1 MYDKRATDSMDPKK
15 FMIPVYYN
23 LQDESKEYGNNAS
36 IYTGPTVES
45 FHNQFEPQKIN
56 NNYVVSANDVNT
68 KDKNASSIQ
77 NQFGLQG
84 TWAIFENE
92 KKDDM
97 TYGIV
102 AKDDKSFTHNN
113 MNAFNRMRD
122 FETPELRDSRKLEYF
137 SGSSITY
144 TPKKETEPFFKP
156 VKEMTYGQGGM
167 PGITSFIESR
177 MMDGVHTEKRKQ
189 KPFEPRKIGPGIGL
203 SVDQDSLGGIHDTI
217 RILPKTIDDTRR
229 QDNLKV
235 SYTGPV
241 IPGKKGDKRS
251 VVAPFERRHSDT
263 FRTNVETVK
272 NGGQFKAQMASENI
286 NIELGNRTFSTPLM
300 GPASGNYTSFNPKTH
315 GQVQESTNIQ
325 LNNFNT
331 GPANFST
338 KSSHN
343 TQSFNVYAT
352 ERMSTN
358 THSIGPVSR
367 SNKSS
372 SFNPNDVAKQTQIL
386 QSYEPGTMG
395 TSNNKK
401 STMYNPN
408 ELAKQTQQLQSYDSG
423 TMGTSN
429 NQKPTMYNPNEL
441 AKSTQQL
448 QSYESRSMGTSN
460 NQKPTMYNRN
470 ELAKST
476 QQLQSYD
483 SGTMG
488 TSNNQKP
495 IMYNPN
501 ELAKST
507 QQLQSYE
514 SRSMGTSNNQKPTM
528 YNPNDTVKQTQQ
540 LQSYESRSMGTSNN
554 QKPTMY
560 NPNDTV
566 KQTQQ
571 LQSYESRSMGT
582 SNNQKPTMYN
592 PNDTAKQTQ
601 ILESFNT
608 GTIGSSN
615 NQRTNMYNPND
626 TARLTQQLQSFN
638 TGTTGS
644 SNNQN
649 TTSYNPNDIAKLT
662 QQLQSFNTGATG
674 SSNNQNTTSY
684 NPNEIARLTQQ
695 LQSLNTGATGSSNN
709 QNITSYNPN
718 EIARLTQQLQSLN
731 TGIMGSSNNQNT
743 TSYNPNDIAKLTQ
756 QLQSLNTGVAG
767 YRQSSTAYDP
777 NQLVNP
783 TLRQT
788 TDQPFNTFL
797 GASNTL
803 LIADL
808 QDKIRETQKQ
818 NLITETNMGYM
829 NMHTDQGYTVTD
841 MHAPTTIKQLIN
853 YNNYNSAVGNQ
864 TTSMA
869 NAVDATNWDVALT
882 LKDIVKNNN
891 YIGTAGFDSQ
901 TIAPIL
907 YADTNTSKEFISQS
921 RQPTNSNYNMI
932 PDSNILG
939 EYSLKEHVNIDR
951 FNPPNQINF
960 NQNRLELNQT
970 NKTKVYYDDNINQ
983 NQNNILTNPYYNN
996 GIAKINYISNN
1007 SNINQNNTFIV
1018 PETNS
1023 SRNHQ

>member
-1 MYDKRATDSMDPKK
+1 MAEFALLSGINYAGRISESNLPINKTKSNYNDQLILDDYKYSNYHSDIVSKTKTNIKNMYDKRATDSMDPKK

-56 NNYVVSANDVNT
+56 NNSVVSANDVNT

-77 NQFGLQG
+77 NQFGLEG
-84 TWAIFENE
+84 TWAVFENE

-97 TYGIV
+97 TYGVV
-102 AKDDKSFTHNN
+102 AKDDKSFTHTN

-122 FETPELRDSRKLEYF
+122 FDTPELRDSRKLEYF
-137 SGSSITY
+137 SGSSKTY

-156 VKEMTYGQGGM
+156 VKDMTFGQGGM
-167 PGITSFIESR
+167 PGVTSFIESR
-177 MMDGVHTEKRKQ
+177 MIDGVHMEKRKQ
-189 KPFEPRKIGPGIGL
+189 KPFEPRHIGPGIGL

-217 RILPKTIDDTRR
+217 RILPQTIDDTRR
-229 QDNLKV
+229 QDNLRV

-251 VVAPFERRHSDT
+251 VVAPFERRHGDS

-286 NIELGNRTFSTPLM
+286 NIELGNRTFSTPVI

-331 GPANFST
+331 GPANFGT
-338 KSSHN
+338 KSAHN

-352 ERMSTN
+352 ERMTTN

-367 SNKSS
+367 TNKSS
-372 SFNPNDVAKQTQIL
+372 SFNPNDSAKQTQQL
-386 QSYEPGTMG
+386 QNYDPVSIG

-401 STMYNPN
+401 SIMYNPN
-408 ELAKQTQQLQSYDSG
+408 DTAKQTQQLQNYD
-423 TMGTSN
+423 N
-429 NQKPTMYNPNEL
+429 V
-441 AKSTQQL
+441 
-448 QSYESRSMGTSN
+448 SMGTSN
-460 NQKPTMYNRN
+460 NQRPIMYNPN
-470 ELAKST
+470 DIAKQT
-476 QQLQSYD
+476 QQLQNYNPVSI
-483 SGTMG
+483 G
-488 TSNNQKP
+488 TSNNKKP

-501 ELAKST
+501 EIAKST

-528 YNPNDTVKQTQQ
+528 YNPNEIAKSTQQLQSYESRSMGTGNNQRTTMYNPNDIAKQTQQ
-540 LQSYESRSMGTSNN
+540 LQSYESRSMGTGNN
-554 QKPTMY
+554 Q
-560 NPNDTV
+560 
-566 KQTQQ
+566 
-571 LQSYESRSMGT
+571 R
-582 SNNQKPTMYN
+582 PTMYN

-608 GTIGSSN
+608 GTMGTSN

-638 TGTTGS
+638 TGNAGTG
-644 SNNQN
+644 NNQN
-649 TTSYNPNDIAKLT
+649 TTSYNPNDITKLT
-662 QQLQSFNTGATG
+662 QQLQSFNTGIVG
-674 SSNNQNTTSY
+674 SSNNQTTTSY
-684 NPNEIARLTQQ
+684 NPND
-695 LQSLNTGATGSSNN
+695 
-709 QNITSYNPN
+709 
-718 EIARLTQQLQSLN
+718 IARLTQQLQSLN
-731 TGIMGSSNNQNT
+731 TGIAGTGNNQT
-743 TSYNPNDIAKLTQ
+743 ITSYNPHDIAKSTQ

-767 YRQSSTAYDP
+767 YLQSSTAYDP
-777 NQLVNP
+777 NQIVNP

-788 TDQPFNTFL
+788 TDKPFNTFL

-803 LIADL
+803 IIADL

-853 YNNYNSAVGNQ
+853 YNNYNNAVGNQ
-864 TTSMA
+864 STSMA

-891 YIGTAGFDSQ
+891 YIGTAGFDTQ

-907 YADTNTSKEFISQS
+907 YADTNTTKEFISQS

-932 PDSNILG
+932 PDSNTLG

-970 NKTKVYYDDNINQ
+970 NKTKVYYDDHINQ

-996 GIAKINYISNN
+996 GIAKINYVSNN
-1007 SNINQNNTFIV
+1007 PNMNQNNTFMI

-1023 SRNHQ
+1023 SRTNQIYKS